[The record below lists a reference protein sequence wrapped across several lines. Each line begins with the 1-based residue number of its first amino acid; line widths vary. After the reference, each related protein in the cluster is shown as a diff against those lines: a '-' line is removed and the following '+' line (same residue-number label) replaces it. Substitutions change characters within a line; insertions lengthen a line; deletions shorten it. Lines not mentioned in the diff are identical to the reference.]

1 MEAHLKV
8 CFVVFLILPQYN
20 FSGKGKCC
28 RWVKKEN
35 KISPWLQWPEN
46 DCLITHYSGLE
57 TWWVPSLELYNFVAA
72 GTENSVLRVLYS
84 LLGFP
89 SGSALKESTCDV
101 GYTGSIP
108 GSGKSPGEKNGNPF
122 PLSCPE
128 NPMDRGTWRAIVHG
142 VTKELDTAEWPN
154 NWVCGSHEM
163 PGKAIENACPGLHGK
178 IQMEDLC

>member
-1 MEAHLKV
+1 M
-8 CFVVFLILPQYN
+8 
-20 FSGKGKCC
+20 
-28 RWVKKEN
+28 
-35 KISPWLQWPEN
+35 
-46 DCLITHYSGLE
+46 
-57 TWWVPSLELYNFVAA
+57 ELYNFVAA

-108 GSGKSPGEKNGNPF
+108 GSGKSPGEENGNPF

-142 VTKELDTAEWPN
+142 VTKELDTAE
-154 NWVCGSHEM
+154 
-163 PGKAIENACPGLHGK
+163 
-178 IQMEDLC
+178 